1 MKTHLIKNTSTFCG
15 LPVAI
20 GWGLQMTTDKDLV
33 TCKVCAAFTSHK
45 KWDEVF
51 HGGINVD
58 NKATAPRPRNR

>member
-1 MKTHLIKNTSTFCG
+1 
-15 LPVAI
+15 
-20 GWGLQMTTDKDLV
+20 MTTDKDLV

-51 HGGINVD
+51 HGGVNVD